1 MKKYCL
7 LIFILF
13 SSFTYCQEGYSFES
27 KIHPEKEYI
36 LQMNISSITET
47 TIDKKV
53 TKNESKTSITRTI
66 TTEKLNKEGLMPSSM
81 RIGNLSVSGEGKE
94 SLNPI
99 SNTLLVGQV
108 SVDNKFKIDTI
119 YNNEINQKTRTALK
133 YAFNDLKPDID
144 FPKKLL
150 KMGESFENKT
160 PLTVPFNNDQ
170 IKTLV
175 TKKFTLNS
183 VKNNIATFNVTEKIV
198 LNSDSLIISA
208 SGEGSGIL
216 KFNII
221 ENQIISE
228 TSHQTINIKV
238 TNGDKTINGLVKL
251 DSEKMTTINNIIIEE
266 PPKTR

>member
-13 SSFTYCQEGYSFES
+13 SSYTYCQEGNSFES
-27 KIHPEKEYI
+27 KIHPEKEYT

-53 TKNESKTSITRTI
+53 TKSESKTSVTRIT
-66 TTEKLNKEGLMPSSM
+66 TTEKLNKEGVMPASM
-81 RIGNLSVSGEGKE
+81 QIGNLSVSGEGKE

-99 SNTLLVGQV
+99 SNSVLVGQL

-144 FPKKLL
+144 FPKKLI
-150 KMGESFENKT
+150 KIGESFENKA

-170 IKTLV
+170 IKTLI
-175 TKKFTLNS
+175 TKKITLNS
-183 VKNNIATFNVTEKIV
+183 VKNNIALFTITEKIV
-198 LNSDSLIISA
+198 LNNENLLISA
-208 SGEGSGIL
+208 SGEGSGII
-216 KFNII
+216 KFNIA
-221 ENQIISE
+221 ENQIISD
-228 TSHQTINIKV
+228 TSHHSINIKV
-238 TNGDKTINGLVKL
+238 RNGDTIINGLVKL
-251 DSEKMTTINNIIIEE
+251 DAEKTTTINNIIIEE